1 MGNEKTLQ
9 LRQEIIRVDE
19 SPIISIEGFT
29 SYVALMKEHLKAYLT
44 DDEQFV
50 VSSIL
55 LSANI
60 GNSLN
65 KLDYHQAQHI
75 TKGLTELTDKTNIQ
89 LEKAKFRGYYIVNTK
104 SLYYKNFVD
113 ANTKYFV
120 IVPLEGVNKIY
131 RSNLPYRKRLA
142 RYYCCLLSFISG
154 KNKGKVAYAT
164 FSRLTVM
171 SGCSKNTCVKY
182 NETLE
187 NLHLIKF
194 YDYYIVNKNGRFMGN
209 VFAQYKDLDLIQPY
223 VEKHYQEHDKIYK
236 EIIYDK
242 MLAKS
247 CKSKSTNDTYDE
259 ALTEKE
265 RDMSGKEFVDNI
277 FDGMF

>member
-9 LRQEIIRVDE
+9 LREEIVRVDE
-19 SPIISIEGFT
+19 TPIISTVGFT

-44 DDEQFV
+44 DDEQFT

-55 LSANI
+55 LSGNI
-60 GNSLN
+60 NNSLN
-65 KLDYHQAQHI
+65 DISHNDVESI

-104 SLYYKNFVD
+104 SLYYKNSVD
-113 ANTKYFV
+113 ANTEYFV
-120 IVPLEGVNKIY
+120 VVPLEGINKIY
-131 RSNLPYRKRLA
+131 RSNLSYKKRLA
-142 RYYCCLLSFISG
+142 RYYCCLLSLITG
-154 KNKGKVAYAT
+154 KNKGKVAFAA

-194 YDYYIVNKNGRFMGN
+194 YDYYLVDKNGRFMGN
-209 VFAQYKDLDLIQPY
+209 VFSQYKDCNLIEPY
-223 VEKHYQEHDKIYK
+223 VEKHYQYCDKIYK

-265 RDMSGKEFVDNI
+265 RDMSGKEFVDNML
-277 FDGMF
+277 DGMF

>member
-9 LRQEIIRVDE
+9 LREEIIRIDK

-29 SYVALMKEHLKAYLT
+29 SYVALMKEYLKAYLT

-50 VSSIL
+50 ISSTL
-55 LSANI
+55 LSADV
-60 GNSLN
+60 GKSLN
-65 KLDYHQAQHI
+65 SITYDNAKSI

-113 ANTKYFV
+113 ANTEYFV
-120 IVPLEGVNKIY
+120 VVPLDSINKIY
-131 RSNLPYRKRLA
+131 RSNLPYKKRLA
-142 RYYCCLLSFISG
+142 RYYCCLLSLITG
-154 KNKGKVAYAT
+154 KNKGKVAFAT
-164 FSRLTVM
+164 FSRLAMM

-187 NLHLIKF
+187 NLHLMKF
-194 YDYYIVNKNGRFMGN
+194 YNYYLVDKNGRFMGN
-209 VFAQYKDLDLIQPY
+209 VFAQYKDSNLIEPY
-223 VEKHYQEHDKIYK
+223 IKNHYQEYDKIYK

-247 CKSKSTNDTYDE
+247 RKRKLVNTSE
-259 ALTEKE
+259 VLTEKE
-265 RDMSGKEFVDNI
+265 RNMSGKEFVDNMLDDI
-277 FDGMF
+277 FE

>member
-9 LRQEIIRVDE
+9 LREEIIRIDK

-29 SYVALMKEHLKAYLT
+29 SYVALMKEYLKAYLT

-50 VSSIL
+50 ISSTL
-55 LSANI
+55 LSADV
-60 GNSLN
+60 GKSLN
-65 KLDYHQAQHI
+65 SITYDNAKSI

-113 ANTKYFV
+113 ANTEYFV
-120 IVPLEGVNKIY
+120 VVPLEGINKIY
-131 RSNLPYRKRLA
+131 RSNLPYKKRLA
-142 RYYCCLLSFISG
+142 RYYCCLLSFITG
-154 KNKGKVAYAT
+154 KDKAKVAFAA

-194 YDYYIVNKNGRFMGN
+194 YDYYLVDTNGRFMGN
-209 VFAQYKDLDLIQPY
+209 VFSQYKDCNLIEPY
-223 VEKHYQEHDKIYK
+223 VEKHYQYCDKIYK

-247 CKSKSTNDTYDE
+247 RKRKLVNTSE
-259 ALTEKE
+259 VLTEKE
-265 RDMSGKEFVDNI
+265 RNMSGKEFVDNMLDDI
-277 FDGMF
+277 FE